1 MRSPYSMIA
10 RVPEEEQ
17 RQKIWRQTL
26 IGRKFDT
33 LNKFLIESA
42 IQSPEEELFVESS
55 C

>member
-17 RQKIWRQTL
+17 RQKFQRQAL
-26 IGRKFDT
+26 IGGKFDT
-33 LNKFLIESA
+33 LNKYLIESA
-42 IQSPEEELFVESS
+42 KQSPVEELFVESS